1 VLAASERNAGQVMDS
16 TLKLLLALR
25 QLLVE
30 VSQSHVLLKDEL
42 LQLGKRL
49 DEVEFILNVVNLVA
63 RPAGQHM
70 CENDHNKSD
79 DGGDEDDYNGSTL
92 VASEDKQ
99 TGKEK
104 ASS

>member
-1 VLAASERNAGQVMDS
+1 MSERNIGQEMGS
-16 TLKLLLALR
+16 ILKLLSALR

-42 LQLGKRL
+42 LRLRKRL
-49 DEVEFILNVVNLVA
+49 DEVKTILNVVNLVA
-63 RPAGQHM
+63 HPSGQHT

-79 DGGDEDDYNGSTL
+79 SGDEDDYDGSTL
-92 VASEDKQ
+92 VASEDEQ
-99 TGKEK
+99 TSKEE